1 MNSLVVERLKRPG
14 LAPVQ
19 ELAVPA
25 GQTLCLHG
33 PSGSGKTLLL
43 RAIAD
48 LDPNEGVV
56 RLGDLTRDEI
66 PAPEWRRRVIYVPP
80 ESHWWEEQVRPH
92 APQWPPGWLTRLD
105 LEPEI
110 LDQPVRQLSTGERQR
125 LAIVRALARRP
136 AALLL
141 DEPTANLDDENT
153 FRVEGLLH
161 DYQRETNASLMWV
174 SHDPAQRERVA
185 DQSRMIEAGRLA

>member
-1 MNSLVVERLKRPG
+1 MNDLLVERLERPG
-14 LAPVQ
+14 LAPV
-19 ELAVPA
+19 EGLAVPT

-48 LDPNEGVV
+48 LDPNQGVV
-56 RLGDLTRDEI
+56 RLGHLRRDEVS
-66 PAPEWRRRVIYVPP
+66 APEWRRRVIYVPP
-80 ESHWWEEQVRPH
+80 ESDWWEERVASH
-92 APQWPPGWLTRLD
+92 APQWPPEWLSRLD

-110 LDQPVRQLSTGERQR
+110 LQQPIRQLSTGERQR

-141 DEPTANLDDENT
+141 DEPTANLDEENT
-153 FRVEGLLH
+153 RRVEGLLQN
-161 DYQRETNASLMWV
+161 YQRQTNAPLLWV

-185 DQSRMIEAGRLA
+185 DQSRAIVAGRLA

>member
-1 MNSLVVERLKRPG
+1 MNDLIVERLERPD
-14 LAPVQ
+14 LSPVQ
-19 ELAVPA
+19 GLRVPA

-48 LDPNEGVV
+48 LDPNEGTV
-56 RLGDLTRDEI
+56 RLGPLTRDEI
-66 PAPEWRRRVIYVPP
+66 PAPEWRRHVIYIPP
-80 ESHWWEEQVRPH
+80 ESHWWEERVASH
-92 APQWPPGWLTRLD
+92 SPQWPPEWLSKLD
-105 LEPEI
+105 LQPEI
-110 LDQPVRQLSTGERQR
+110 LEQPVRQLSTGERQR

-141 DEPTANLDDENT
+141 DEPTANLDEGNT
-153 FRVEGLLH
+153 RRVEGLLGN
-161 DYQRETNASLMWV
+161 YQRETNAPLLWV

-185 DQSRMIEAGRLA
+185 DQSRAIEAGRLT